1 MIDIFENY
9 ELVSMTYLPDRPW
22 SLIFEYLDTS
32 SIRQAAKDT
41 AEACA
46 DLTVR
51 TWPKKGFELMGLALT
66 GQMTHYNRM
75 CLPMYRYIRC
85 KKAQQAFT
93 RWINSSSAFP
103 VGDMIVGLM
112 DIPYMKDCYLQM
124 KQLTPL
130 HNSYVRTDSA
140 VARYD
145 SEATRLYRI
154 RENTSPILRVRL
166 TGIYSTIIRD
176 TDPNYQWLTR
186 QGYVSI
192 RDFYNHQ
199 LKRLLKMN
207 GVKGYSKMNRIQL
220 IQEYIKI

>member
-1 MIDIFENY
+1 M
-9 ELVSMTYLPDRPW
+9 VYLPSPVW
-22 SLIFEYLDTS
+22 TLILEFHN
-32 SIRQAAKDT
+32 T
-41 AEACA
+41 APLRREKKAIADACA

-130 HNSYVRTDSA
+130 RDLYVRTDSA
-140 VARYD
+140 GARV
-145 SEATRLYRI
+145 SEASRLQRI
-154 RENTSPILRVRL
+154 RYNTSPILCVRL

-176 TDPNYQWLTR
+176 TDPNYQWHTR
-186 QGYVSI
+186 RGYISI

>member
-1 MIDIFENY
+1 MNGSTKLYFPVHIWTHILEFHNTQQ
-9 ELVSMTYLPDRPW
+9 L
-22 SLIFEYLDTS
+22 
-32 SIRQAAKDT
+32 RQEKKAI

-51 TWPKKGFELMGLALT
+51 TWPKKGFEFIGLALIKP
-66 GQMTHYNRM
+66 MTHYNRIF
-75 CLPMYRYIRC
+75 LPMYRYIRC

-93 RWINSSSAFP
+93 RWINSSSEYP
-103 VGDMIVGLM
+103 CDMIEGLK
-112 DIPYMKDCYLQM
+112 DLPYMKDCYLHM
-124 KQLTPL
+124 KKLTPL
-130 HNSYVRTDSA
+130 HNLFVRTDSA

-145 SEATRLYRI
+145 SEAFHLHRI
-154 RENTSPILRVRL
+154 RENTSPILCVRL

-207 GVKGYSKMNRIQL
+207 NVKGYSKMNRRQL
-220 IQEYIKI
+220 IESYLKI

>member
-1 MIDIFENY
+1 MPRYYIPE
-9 ELVSMTYLPDRPW
+9 RPW
-22 SLIFEYLDTS
+22 SLIFEYLSIS
-32 SIRQAAKDT
+32 SIRQAAKNI

-66 GQMTHYNRM
+66 GQMSHYNRM
-75 CLPMYRYIRC
+75 CLPRYRYIRC

-93 RWINSSSAFP
+93 RWINRSSEYQC
-103 VGDMIVGLM
+103 DMIEGLK
-112 DIPYMKDCYLQM
+112 DLPYMKDCYLQM

-130 HNSYVRTDSA
+130 RNSYVRTDSA
-140 VARYD
+140 GARGD
-145 SEATRLYRI
+145 SLLHRI
-154 RENTSPILRVRL
+154 RYNTSPILCVRL
-166 TGIYSTIIRD
+166 TGIYTTIIRD
-176 TDPNYQWLTR
+176 TDPNYQWHTR
-186 QGYVSI
+186 KGYVSI
-192 RDFYNHQ
+192 QDFYNHQ

>member
-1 MIDIFENY
+1 
-9 ELVSMTYLPDRPW
+9 MTSSTNFYFPSPVW
-22 SLIFEYLDTS
+22 TLIFEYLDTS
-32 SIRQAAKDT
+32 SIRQAAKDI

-51 TWPKKGFELMGLALT
+51 TWPKKGFEFIGLALIKP
-66 GQMTHYNRM
+66 MTHYNRIF
-75 CLPMYRYIRC
+75 LPMYRYIRC

-93 RWINSSSAFP
+93 RWINSSSEYQC
-103 VGDMIVGLM
+103 DMIEGLK
-112 DIPYMKDCYLQM
+112 DLPYMKDCYLHI

-130 HNSYVRTDSA
+130 HNLFVRTDSA

-145 SEATRLYRI
+145 SEAFHLHRI
-154 RENTSPILRVRL
+154 RENTSPILCVRL
-166 TGIYSTIIRD
+166 IGIYSTIIRD
-176 TDPNYQWLTR
+176 KDPNYQWLTR

-220 IQEYIKI
+220 IQEYLKI

>member
-1 MIDIFENY
+1 M
-9 ELVSMTYLPDRPW
+9 VYLPSPVW
-22 SLIFEYLDTS
+22 TLILEFHN
-32 SIRQAAKDT
+32 T
-41 AEACA
+41 APLRREKKAIADACA

-130 HNSYVRTDSA
+130 RDLYVRTDSA
-140 VARYD
+140 GARV
-145 SEATRLYRI
+145 SEASRLQRI
-154 RENTSPILRVRL
+154 RYNTSPILCVRL

-176 TDPNYQWLTR
+176 TDPNYQWHTR
-186 QGYVSI
+186 RGYVSI

>member
-1 MIDIFENY
+1 M
-9 ELVSMTYLPDRPW
+9 VYLPGPVW
-22 SLIFEYLDTS
+22 TLIFEFHN
-32 SIRQAAKDT
+32 T
-41 AEACA
+41 APLRREKKAIADACA

-103 VGDMIVGLM
+103 VGDMIEGLK
-112 DIPYMKDCYLQM
+112 DLPYMKDCYLQM

-130 HNSYVRTDSA
+130 RDLYVRTDSA
-140 VARYD
+140 GARGD
-145 SEATRLYRI
+145 SETFRLHRI
-154 RENTSPILRVRL
+154 RYITSPILCVRL
-166 TGIYSTIIRD
+166 TGIYTTIIRD
-176 TDPNYQWLTR
+176 TDPNYQWHTR
-186 QGYVSI
+186 RGYVSI